1 MNGTRPGW
9 LAEQLPRPLAEDHF
23 TRQFLRIFEDV
34 AGDVRRR
41 VDGFR
46 DYLDV
51 RLAPA
56 EFVRWMGGWLGLAV
70 DPALPEEHQRSLVM
84 AAGPL
89 FPWRGTRRGLQ
100 GLLEALTRA
109 PVQIEEGGGVFLEG
123 EAPANSG
130 RIVIKLTATGGLN
143 EQHLLDLARLEI
155 PANASVELRVGRRR
169 VKEQGPETE
178 NEPSGPEAP
187 GTRDTA
193 APEEPA
199 APSASDTPPAGPP
212 EAPES

>member
-23 TRQFLRIFEDV
+23 TRQFLRIFEDL

-70 DPALPEEHQRSLVM
+70 DPSLPEEHQRSLVM

-109 PVQIEEGGGVFLEG
+109 PVQIEEGGGVFVEG
-123 EAPANSG
+123 QAPANPG
-130 RIVIKLTATGGLN
+130 RIVIKLTETGGLN

-169 VKEQGPETE
+169 VKEQGPAEDDDA
-178 NEPSGPEAP
+178 SGPEPA
-187 GTRDTA
+187 GTA
-193 APEEPA
+193 E
-199 APSASDTPPAGPP
+199 APSPGPEGTGPP
-212 EAPES
+212 SPKPPTAEPPTPET